1 MGRIFSYTGMHKEIK
16 RRDAGEKRQE
26 KLGTA
31 GGFVAGIVSGWLP
44 VRTLCREAEGRFLRA
59 MEQPAEITDVMGE
72 GTADGDEETV
82 TQKVAYLTFDDGPST
97 HSGELLDIL
106 KEENVKATFFVVG
119 KEDEESRE
127 IYKRIVREG
136 HSLDF
141 ILILTFIKRFTVPQ
155 TIFRQICGS

>member
-1 MGRIFSYTGMHKEIK
+1 M
-16 RRDAGEKRQE
+16 RRDRKNWGRRAVLWLGLCLAGC
-26 KLGTA
+26 LYA
-31 GGFVAGIVSGWLP
+31 PYA
-44 VRTLCREAEGRFLRA
+44 REAEGRFLRA

-82 TQKVAYLTFDDGPST
+82 TQKVAYITFDDGPST

-106 KEENVKATFFVVG
+106 KEENVKATFLWWERKMKNPG
-119 KEDEESRE
+119 KYINGSCG
-127 IYKRIVREG
+127 KATAW
-136 HSLDF
+136 DF

>member
-26 KLGTA
+26 KLGRRAVLWLGLCLA
-31 GGFVAGIVSGWLP
+31 GCLYAP
-44 VRTLCREAEGRFLRA
+44 YAREAEGRFLRA

-82 TQKVAYLTFDDGPST
+82 TQKVAFLTFDDGPST

-106 KEENVKATFFVVG
+106 KEENVKATFFVV
-119 KEDEESRE
+119 KEDEE
-127 IYKRIVREG
+127 IPGNI
-136 HSLDF
+136 
-141 ILILTFIKRFTVPQ
+141 
-155 TIFRQICGS
+155 